1 MTRLYYL
8 VIPLVLWFFLI
19 NNIERFTQ
27 QPIGFAPFFYGVLAL
42 CAILLIMLPQLH
54 RMSLQLLLAVTLLPY
69 ILLEYFFGHAIGA
82 QYLPITVTEIS
93 ALGLTVVLSTLTGR
107 RLEELQETLT
117 GLMIGEVSK
126 EVEPFGTGQSLLYR
140 EIRRARRHQRP
151 LALLAIT
158 AADDFLKVSLDQSVN
173 RAPLNRFVEDVQHEI
188 VKKYVFVHVSNL
200 LIEELGDSAI
210 VTQRDE
216 HFVTLLP
223 ETGREDIVE
232 IVKNLESV
240 AEEKLGL
247 RLKIGVSTF
256 PDEEVTFETLLQRAE
271 IDMMTAKPTNDNP
284 SNRGQ
289 NGKGKMEFVPAG
301 AKNILSI

>member
-19 NNIERFTQ
+19 NNVERFIQ
-27 QPIGFAPFFYGVLAL
+27 QTLGFAPFFYGFLAL
-42 CAILLIMLPQLH
+42 CAVLLVLLPQLH
-54 RMSLQLLLAVTLLPY
+54 RLSLQVLLAGTLLPY
-69 ILLEYFFGHAIGA
+69 LVLEYFFGHAIGA
-82 QYLPITVTEIS
+82 QSLPITITEIS
-93 ALGLTVVLSTLTGR
+93 ALGLTVVMSTLTGR

-158 AADDFLKVSLDQSVN
+158 AADDFLKVALDQSVN

-188 VKKYVFVHVSNL
+188 VKKYIFVHVSNL

-223 ETGREDIVE
+223 ETSREDLSSIL
-232 IVKNLESV
+232 KKLEV
-240 AEEKLGL
+240 AAEEKLSLKL
-247 RLKIGVSTF
+247 RIGIATF
-256 PDEEVTFETLLQRAE
+256 PDEEITFEALLERAE
-271 IDMMTAKPTNDNP
+271 DGMRNPTVLSPDFATISYPTN
-284 SNRGQ
+284 
-289 NGKGKMEFVPAG
+289 GKVEFVAV
-301 AKNILSI
+301 NNHNSLST